1 MTRARPLAVAWAVLL
16 ALALALALGSWPPTA
31 HAQGA
36 SQDAMDGTRIDER
49 GILDQLNAL
58 DRELQQVREQR
69 EAAQDRLT
77 TLQESTR
84 EHDDEAASAAAQLA
98 AQRPGAAK
106 LLHAVYRLHRRGLA
120 RIIFGADDPTDLR
133 RLSHY
138 LRAILQAELDR
149 MHQFSDAV
157 NQRTATRQSLAK
169 DIASMTALR
178 AELQLH
184 EAELR
189 DQRARRLAMLDNIRS
204 RRSLALRARSEYGQ
218 VGRGLDGR
226 LAALDD
232 SADAIRSQVRTINPE
247 ANFRALFGRL
257 PWPTT
262 GHLTRRFGPY
272 SDPSNGG
279 SFDSLGIE
287 LSAAYGTPFRAV
299 FDGTVKLADFM
310 PGYGQTVAVEHGPYT
325 TVYSHANSLKVRRGD
340 HVRAGDV
347 LGMVGNTGLTDGSGN
362 VLGFEIRYNGSPQD
376 PMPWLAPR

>member
-1 MTRARPLAVAWAVLL
+1 MSRIRMLAVVGAVWLGPTL
-16 ALALALALGSWPPTA
+16 GLGSWAPTA
-31 HAQGA
+31 HAQAA
-36 SQDAMDGTRIDER
+36 SQDASDATRIDER
-49 GILDQLNAL
+49 GILDQLNTL
-58 DRELQQVREQR
+58 DRELQQVRDQR

-84 EHDDEAASAAAQLA
+84 KHDDEAASASAQLQ
-98 AQRPGAAK
+98 AQRPGAVK
-106 LLHAVYRLHRRGLA
+106 LLHAIYRLHRRGLA

-133 RLSHY
+133 RLAHY
-138 LRAILQAELDR
+138 LQAILQADLDR
-149 MHQFSDAV
+149 MHQFSDV
-157 NQRTATRQSLAK
+157 VTERTATRQSLEK

-178 AELQLH
+178 AELQLR

-218 VGRGLDGR
+218 VGRRLDGR
-226 LAALDD
+226 LTALD
-232 SADAIRSQVRTINPE
+232 SNSDAIREQVRTINPE
-247 ANFRALFGRL
+247 ANFRALFGHL

-262 GHLTRRFGPY
+262 GHLIRRFGPY

-287 LSAAYGTPFRAV
+287 ISADYGTPFRAV

-310 PGYGQTVAVEHGPYT
+310 PGYGQTVAIEHGPYT
-325 TVYSHANSLKVRRGD
+325 TVYSHAKSLRVRRGD
-340 HVRAGDV
+340 HVRAGDI
-347 LGMVGNTGLTDGSGN
+347 LGMVGNTGLTDGNGD

-376 PMPWLAPR
+376 PLPWLASR